1 MLDEKIKAA
10 ADMYPFKITDSYRTR
25 GGFVCVTEDG
35 LKLLKEY
42 PYWENHLIYEKML
55 KDAIQ
60 NHGYENID
68 RLFCTKEDSLWAED
82 GTGRHFVMRRWYGG
96 RECDVRDKAQLLR
109 AAANLARL
117 HRAMREIHIDCEW
130 LKKYKPQSMGCLFS
144 KRSREMKTIMNY
156 IQAKK
161 LKNEFEVLYM
171 NYYSVFY
178 AQALKAG
185 VLCEASQCDED
196 FWQAVEAG
204 SFIHGDYSY
213 HNALFA
219 SCQIACVNFEKAVP
233 GMQMQDLYF
242 FMRKVLE
249 KYHWDIQLGTDI
261 LKAYDDERQV
271 SEKEKAYL
279 YILLLYPEKF
289 WKIANHYYNSRKSWT
304 SCQNTEKL
312 KRCIG
317 GIDEKNHF
325 LDEFCRIIQGTKG
338 LFSKNYGV

>member
-1 MLDEKIKAA
+1 MAEKIQTAKYGLPFFKAE
-10 ADMYPFKITDSYRTR
+10 S
-25 GGFVCVTEDG
+25 GN
-35 LKLLKEY
+35 
-42 PYWENHLIYEKML
+42 ENNYEL
-55 KDAIQ
+55 YS
-60 NHGYENID
+60 GE
-68 RLFCTKEDSLWAED
+68 
-82 GTGRHFVMRRWYGG
+82 
-96 RECDVRDKAQLLR
+96 
-109 AAANLARL
+109 
-117 HRAMREIHIDCEW
+117 
-130 LKKYKPQSMGCLFS
+130 
-144 KRSREMKTIMNY
+144 
-156 IQAKK
+156 K

-213 HNALFA
+213 HNVLFA
-219 SCQIACVNFEKAVP
+219 SCQIACVNLEKAVP

-317 GIDEKNHF
+317 SIDEKNHF
-325 LDEFCRIIQGTKG
+325 LDEFCRII
-338 LFSKNYGV
+338 